1 MGMDFS
7 EYVVL
12 RLFDPAMRALREEV
26 VRLAGLEGG
35 QTALDICCGIGS
47 QVLRFAE
54 EGALAAGI
62 DLNPR
67 MIRLAERRKRRQGL
81 RNASFQTASAL
92 RLPFRNGT
100 FDCVS
105 ISLALHEMAN
115 EERSIIISE
124 MTRVVNNAGILV
136 FADYAIPL
144 PRTPSAW
151 MSALFERLAGRE
163 NYARFRDYGARGGL
177 PGLLRSTPL
186 HTAGATEVGP
196 IATIITRKDNR

>member
-7 EYVVL
+7 EYVAL

-26 VRLAGLEGG
+26 VRLAGLKKD

-54 EGALAAGI
+54 EGVLATGI

-67 MIRLAERRKRRQGL
+67 MIRLAERRKRKRGL
-81 RNASFQTASAL
+81 QNASFQMASAL
-92 RLPFRNGT
+92 ALPFHSGR

-105 ISLALHEMAN
+105 ISLALHEMAR
-115 EERSIIISE
+115 EERNVIVSE
-124 MTRVVNNAGILV
+124 MTRVVSQGGRLV
-136 FADYAIPL
+136 FADYIIPA

-151 MSALFERLAGRE
+151 VSTLFERLAGRE

-177 PGLLRSTPL
+177 PGLLRSSSL
-186 HTAGATEVGP
+186 HPDGATELGP
-196 IATIITRKDNR
+196 IAAIVTHKTN